1 MKKIK
6 CLTVL
11 VIVSFLTAV
20 GCMNGGETNAGEPV
34 VTTPSASSPSN
45 NSATSTAS
53 QAASGN
59 LSIMDSGYN
68 SDTMRIDTIRK

>member
-11 VIVSFLTAV
+11 VNVSFLTAV
-20 GCMNGGETNAGEPV
+20 GCMNGSETNTGEPV
-34 VTTPSASSPSN
+34 VTTPSASSPAN
-45 NSATSTAS
+45 NSTTSTAG
-53 QAASGN
+53 QGSGN
-59 LSIMDSGYN
+59 LSIMDSSYN

>member
-20 GCMNGGETNAGEPV
+20 GCMNGSETNAGEPV
-34 VTTPSASSPSN
+34 VTTPSASSPANN
-45 NSATSTAS
+45 NSTSTAS
-53 QAASGN
+53 QPASGN
-59 LSIMDSGYN
+59 LSIMDSSYN
-68 SDTMRIDTIRK
+68 SDTMRIDTIKR